1 MSTNSLALLSEWF
14 QTDKKITA
22 YSKDGQEIDILRW
35 TNDQPHI
42 HYLSFTTSLCF
53 PINIETSLKSSRE
66 ESHYTLGALYFMMM
80 KRDSSYAEYLQ
91 ACRSIGIPSVSLVD
105 RKEATS
111 YLSGKTSTTTLMD
124 ALWQEST
131 RSIHLDT
138 IINPFNAEDSN
149 EEFNSTSKM
158 LQEQTIPIDEI
169 EQISDAS
176 IIVQEKPLHA
186 KNKIFLSK
194 NKPYAQSISLM
205 KNLLKSTSQIKS
217 SHSKQVQQPK
227 ISRTGDVPTSSLL
240 PTSIGSHNPRTLLD
254 QITLGS
260 NLLTEETQEP
270 KIQTIPSHS
279 SQKIQY
285 PIIIVPMSSSSL
297 INIYN
302 IKDFLENERFVT
314 PEEAK
319 SKSQKRE
326 SVVVVNRKPTSYL
339 PLPIPDHQ
347 MITYHVIDSCHRLRA
362 SDWDRVVA
370 VFAQGTAWQFKGWK
384 YDNPVDVF
392 SHCKGFHVKYE
403 DTATDPSVRSWDV
416 TILSVHRTK
425 RHLDRQ
431 ILVNF
436 WQKLDKW
443 IMSNSPSLLKN
454 QPPNFMQHRTEI

>member
-1 MSTNSLALLSEWF
+1 MSISSLALLSEWF
-14 QTDKKITA
+14 QTGKKITA
-22 YSKDGQEIDILRW
+22 YSKDGKEVDILQW
-35 TNDQPHI
+35 THEQPHM

-53 PINIETSLKSSRE
+53 PINTETSLKSSRE
-66 ESHYTLGALYFMMM
+66 ESHYTLGALYFMMI
-80 KRDSSYAEYLQ
+80 KHDSSYAEYLQ

-111 YLSGKTSTTTLMD
+111 YLSGKTIATTLMD
-124 ALWQEST
+124 ALWQESN

-138 IINPFNAEDSN
+138 IINPLKIEGSDK
-149 EEFNSTSKM
+149 EFSTSKI
-158 LQEQTIPIDEI
+158 LQEQAVLIDEP
-169 EQISDAS
+169 EQISNI

-205 KNLLKSTSQIKS
+205 KNLLKSTLQTKS
-217 SHSKQVQQPK
+217 SHSRQVQRSK
-227 ISRTGDVPTSSLL
+227 IPGTDDVPTSLLL

-260 NLLTEETQEP
+260 NLLTEEIQIP

-285 PIIIVPMSSSSL
+285 PIIIVPMSTSSL
-297 INIYN
+297 MNIYN
-302 IKDFLENERFVT
+302 IKDFLENGRFVT

-319 SKSQKRE
+319 FKSQKRE
-326 SVVVVNRKPTSYL
+326 SVVIVNRKPTSYL
-339 PLPIPDHQ
+339 PLPISDQ
-347 MITYHVIDSCHRLRA
+347 QIITYHVIDSCHRLRA
-362 SDWDRVVA
+362 NDWNRVVA
-370 VFAQGTAWQFKGWK
+370 VFAQGTTWQFKGWK

-392 SHCKGFHVKYE
+392 SHYKGFHVKYE
-403 DTATDPSVRSWDV
+403 DTTADSSIRSWDV

-443 IMSNSPSLLKN
+443 IMSNSPNLLKS
-454 QPPNFMQHRTEI
+454 QSPNSIQHRTEI